1 MSRLTPC
8 LPVRLAS
15 RRAVW
20 SVGSLVLAL
29 TLGACGGSSGD
40 DATSATVAV
49 STGSPT
55 AAAASVTLQT
65 YITDN
70 LTSDY
75 AKVWVSIQ
83 RIVATAADG
92 TEAVLLD
99 ASAEPVV
106 VDLASL
112 ASVGELVSSATV
124 PVGVWTGVKVTL
136 ANAVQLVSLDGLTTT
151 DAKFAASGDTFD
163 WTVRGVTLDTA
174 TAAQLVLDFDLEH
187 FSYSA
192 TTGLVTPDVK
202 VPTTGTAFGKFVRQQ
217 GRVHGTVSAIDAS
230 AGTLTITDARLGSV
244 VVTLASDAVITNA
257 ATGATMTL
265 AEVTAGATV
274 RVKGTV
280 TPGATTD
287 DPVTVTATLVQVE
300 PASSSSAATT
310 VAVRGAGTVVSLSGT
325 TLTIALTE
333 ASFLP
338 SSATL
343 VLDLA
348 SARYAHGTAADL
360 VAGATIHFRGKL
372 SGSGSSSSVSASM
385 IDVEGAASA
394 TERAR
399 RGADSTSA
407 TLSTLSGT
415 VGSVATDG
423 TFTATTAASSS
434 ARAVAAGTYTV
445 DPSGAVWRAGS
456 ASCLVA
462 GASVR
467 ASGTLADTTFT
478 ARTIEVPGCSG
489 TTSRSAAG
497 RRH

>member
-174 TAAQLVLDFDLEH
+174 TAAQLVLDFDLAH

-202 VPTTGTAFGKFVRQQ
+202 VPATGTAFGKFVRQQ

-230 AGTLTITDARLGSV
+230 VGTLTITDARLGYV

-257 ATGATMTL
+257 TTGATMTL

-348 SARYAHGTAADL
+348 STRYAHGTAADL

-394 TERAR
+394 TERTR

-423 TFTATTAASSS
+423 SFTATTAASSS

>member
-1 MSRLTPC
+1 MSRTVPTVRHR
-8 LPVRLAS
+8 LP
-15 RRAVW
+15 RRM
-20 SVGSLVLAL
+20 SLGLGSAVLAAAL
-29 TLGACGGSSGD
+29 AACGGGGD
-40 DATSATVAV
+40 TSATLAS
-49 STGSPT
+49 STPT

-136 ANAVQLVSLDGLTTT
+136 SNAVQLVSLDGASTT
-151 DAKFAASGDTFD
+151 DAKFAASGDTYD

-202 VPTTGTAFGKFVRQQ
+202 VPSTSSAFGKFVRQQ
-217 GRVHGTVSAIDAS
+217 GRVHGTVSTVDAT

-257 ATGATMTL
+257 STGATMTL
-265 AEVTAGATV
+265 AEIAAGATV

-287 DPVTVTATLVQVE
+287 DPVMVTATLVQVE
-300 PASSSSAATT
+300 AASSSGTAATT
-310 VAVRGAGTVVSLSGT
+310 VAVRGTGTVVSLSGT
-325 TLTIALTE
+325 TLTLALTE

-360 VAGATIHFRGKL
+360 VAGATVNFRGKL

-385 IDVEGAASA
+385 IDVEGASSA

-399 RGADSTSA
+399 HGSDSTAA
-407 TLSTLSGT
+407 TLSTLAGT
-415 VGSVATDG
+415 VGTVASDG
-423 TFTATTAASSS
+423 TFTATVAASSA

-467 ASGTLADTTFT
+467 ATGTLADTTFT
-478 ARTIEVPGCSG
+478 AKTIEVPGCTG
-489 TTSRSAAG
+489 TTRRSAAG
-497 RRH
+497 RRR

>member
-1 MSRLTPC
+1 MSRLNRC
-8 LPVRLAS
+8 LPVRLPF
-15 RRAVW
+15 RRAAW
-20 SVGSLVLAL
+20 SVGTLALAL
-29 TLGACGGSSGD
+29 TLGACGGSSSDGA
-40 DATSATVAV
+40 ATASVSAGT
-49 STGSPT
+49 PT

-75 AKVWVSIQ
+75 SKVWVSIQ

-92 TEAVLLD
+92 TETVLLD

-112 ASVGELVSSATV
+112 ASVGELVSSTTV
-124 PVGVWTGVKVTL
+124 PVGMWTGVKVTL
-136 ANAVQLVSLDGLTTT
+136 SNAVQLVSLDGATTT
-151 DAKFAASGDTFD
+151 GAKFAASGDTYD

-202 VPTTGTAFGKFVRQQ
+202 VPSTSSAFGKFVRQQ
-217 GRVHGTVSAIDAS
+217 GRVHGTVSAVDAT
-230 AGTLTITDARLGSV
+230 AGTLKITDVRLGSV

-257 ATGATMTL
+257 STGATMTL
-265 AEVTAGATV
+265 AEIAAGATV
-274 RVKGTV
+274 RVKGAV
-280 TPGATTD
+280 TPGVTTD

-300 PASSSSAATT
+300 PASSSSTATT
-310 VAVRGAGTVVSLSGT
+310 VTVRGTGTVVSLSGT
-325 TLTIALTE
+325 TLTLSLTE

-360 VAGATIHFRGKL
+360 VAGATVNFRGKL
-372 SGSGSSSSVSASM
+372 SGSGSSSSVNASM

-407 TLSTLSGT
+407 TLSTLSGK
-415 VGSVATDG
+415 VGSVAADG
-423 TFTATTAASSS
+423 TFTATAAASSS

-467 ASGTLADTTFT
+467 ATGLLTDTTFT
-478 ARTIEVPGCSG
+478 ARTLEVPGCTG

-497 RRH
+497 RHR